1 MARKRLSL
9 HEISSCPQLERAV
22 KPLGLSAAAAAAAM
36 SAAFVEATAA
46 SASIEIIV
54 IIVVIIINDICT
66 EYRDKAD

>member
-1 MARKRLSL
+1 
-9 HEISSCPQLERAV
+9 
-22 KPLGLSAAAAAAAM
+22 M